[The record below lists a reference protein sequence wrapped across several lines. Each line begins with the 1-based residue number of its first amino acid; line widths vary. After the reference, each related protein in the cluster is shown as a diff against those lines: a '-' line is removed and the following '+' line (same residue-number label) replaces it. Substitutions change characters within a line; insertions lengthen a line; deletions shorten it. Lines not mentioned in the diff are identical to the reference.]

1 VPAEEEV
8 DINALVQRAQVL
20 RHRLE
25 RAQQDLSRIE
35 AEGHGGG
42 GLVRA
47 VMSAENALV
56 ALTIDT
62 SVIDPDDP
70 ETLCALVLEAVND
83 ASRGIALRREER
95 MSGITDGFTGGAPM
109 PMRSRPRVVPLVPNR
124 PAAGEGF
131 RDGQRPPGQG

>member
-1 VPAEEEV
+1 MPADGEV
-8 DINALVQRAQVL
+8 DLNALVQRAQVL

-47 VMSAENALV
+47 VMSAENTLV

-83 ASRGIALRREER
+83 ASRGMAVKRDER
-95 MSGITDGFTGGAPM
+95 MSGLTEGFTGGAPM
-109 PMRSRPRVVPLVPNR
+109 PLRSRPRAVPLVPSR
-124 PAAGEGF
+124 PTERS
-131 RDGQRPPGQG
+131 RDRERPPGQG